1 MTAPDPG
8 LTDFIAAHQWIHF
21 APRRNSKCACG
32 WQGDD
37 PDYPGVGHAAHL
49 ALVVEQHTN
58 GRIAHWQSVAEVS
71 RSRELNA
78 IARAEK
84 AEAKVTELEADSAN
98 WKSRYDDA
106 KQVIA
111 AGTANWTAT
120 ILDRDDWK
128 ARAEKAE
135 AELAKYHAEERRE
148 LEWARNRARD
158 DVRCPSCNLRYGERD
173 QYGCIEPARAH
184 EYDADDLRAALEGE
198 QQ

>member
-1 MTAPDPG
+1 MTAPDPR
-8 LTDFIAAHQWIHF
+8 LTVLVAAHACRPQYIF
-21 APRRNSKCACG
+21 EEGPRYRCMCG
-32 WQGDD
+32 WTQDVKWGD
-37 PDYPGVGHAAHL
+37 PSPFPAHV
-49 ALVVEQHTN
+49 ASVVEQHTN
-58 GRIAHWQSVAEVS
+58 GRVAEV
-71 RSRELNA
+71 
-78 IARAEK
+78 
-84 AEAKVTELEADSAN
+84 EADCAN
-98 WKSRYDDA
+98 WKSRYTDA

-148 LEWARNRARD
+148 LEWARSRARD

-173 QYGCIEPARAH
+173 QYGCIEPARDH
-184 EYDADDLRAALEGE
+184 HYDENELREALEGD